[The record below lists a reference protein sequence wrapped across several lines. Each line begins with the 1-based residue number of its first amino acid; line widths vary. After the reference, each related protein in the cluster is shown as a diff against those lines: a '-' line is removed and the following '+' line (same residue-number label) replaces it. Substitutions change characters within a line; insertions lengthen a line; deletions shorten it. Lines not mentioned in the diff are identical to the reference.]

1 VRVMFV
7 ARAMHN
13 MAGGVERMIVTI
25 MNGLAARGH
34 DISLFSWDKADA
46 RAFYEMAPQIHWY
59 RLGMGDPA
67 VKAGVGKRLARVAAV
82 RRIAR
87 EAAPEVVVCFQGG
100 PFKAML
106 AYLSGLGIPIVAA
119 ERTAPTLYEHAGT
132 LQAKFI
138 EQQAFRF
145 ACRITVQFDRYRN
158 LYPAYLRDKIVTIPN
173 PVFPAACR
181 AAPATENER
190 RRLLSVG
197 RLAYQKNYPALLDA
211 FALIAPRF
219 PTWDLWIVGE
229 GEDRAALEARVAR
242 SPSLAGRVH
251 LPGATEDVN
260 AAYCSAHLF
269 CLPSRWEGFPNA
281 LAEALAH
288 GLPAVGFLGCAGV
301 PDLIEDGTTGF
312 LAAGNGDAAELA
324 KALAEAMAS
333 TGRLAAMGAAA
344 ARSVEKYGPD
354 AILAQWERLLDAC
367 RRP

>member
-1 VRVMFV
+1 MFV

-46 RAFYEMAPQIHWY
+46 RAFYELAPQVRWH
-59 RLGMGDPA
+59 RLGMGDP
-67 VKAGVGKRLARVAAV
+67 KARASLGIRLGRIAAI
-82 RRIAR
+82 RGIAR

-106 AYLSGLGIPIVAA
+106 AYLAGLGIPIVAA
-119 ERTAPTLYEHAGT
+119 ERTAPTLYEHVGT
-132 LQAKFI
+132 PQARFI
-138 EQQAFRF
+138 EQQSFRF
-145 ACRITVQFDRYRN
+145 ASRITVQFDRYRN
-158 LYPAYLRDKIVTIPN
+158 LYPAYLRDKIMTISN
-173 PVFPAACR
+173 PVFPAPCR
-181 AAPATENER
+181 AAPATANER

-197 RLAYQKNYPALLDA
+197 RLAYQKNYRALLDA
-211 FALIAPRF
+211 FAVVATQF
-219 PTWDLWIVGE
+219 PTWDLWIIGE
-229 GEDRAALEARVAR
+229 GEDRAALEAQVAQ
-242 SPSLAGRVH
+242 SPSLAGRVY
-251 LPGATEDVN
+251 LPGATKDVN
-260 AAYCSAHLF
+260 AAYCSADLF

-288 GLPAVGFLGCAGV
+288 GLPAVGFVGCAGV
-301 PDLIEDGTTGF
+301 PDLIEHRATGF

-333 TGRLAAMGAAA
+333 PGQLAEMGAAA

-354 AILAQWERLLDAC
+354 AILAQWERLLEAC